1 MRKYS
6 TISIPVEVKRVL
18 EKDKGKESWGEYLMK
33 LYNDSRIYRKKKA
46 FQELVKL
53 LDEEDLR
60 NIEIESKKFRE
71 NFKLRT

>member
-33 LYNDSRIYRKKKA
+33 LLMTPAHIGKRRHFKNSSSYLMKK
-46 FQELVKL
+46 
-53 LDEEDLR
+53 
-60 NIEIESKKFRE
+60 
-71 NFKLRT
+71 T